1 MHVKNLSISLGKLNY
16 YIKALKSKSQLKL
29 KILTNK
35 DKKIQYFIYV
45 TTLKSISTRVRFI
58 LNFMKKSMI
67 N

>member
-1 MHVKNLSISLGKLNY
+1 VHVKNLSISLGKLNY

>member
-1 MHVKNLSISLGKLNY
+1 MHVKNLSISLGELNY

-58 LNFMKKSMI
+58 LNFMKKIMI